1 MHVPRLSS
9 ITSAIAH
16 LAVVPF
22 LSFLIIATSA
32 ATPDTRP
39 TGEPIAKLQPG
50 KESGTFHLIYH
61 TNAVFSV
68 QGQCPLKVGISDLL
82 HHEFTPTH
90 MAGSGPFTVELDL
103 RPGTYQLIVLPADPE
118 KADYWP
124 SDWQRLHIDKQGLL
138 YRPRGW
144 LSQSLDF
151 VLDRR
156 IRCMPDDLAIADT
169 RQPMLKW
176 PKVNGAA
183 HYRGSFMTDKQ
194 TRDQFDVEETQY
206 VIGGGISPGE
216 WCYWSVTALDASGKT
231 LARGEGRFY
240 GHETDPALIAQVRA
254 EAAACAVDPP
264 SGQPYLGFQPI
275 GTQVPKDPATPLPG
289 PDSHMVMDFS
299 SGFIP
304 GVQVMEV
311 LPGSPALDA
320 GLVPDDVVIAID
332 GKRIPSDP
340 GMNLGDARAFVAQI
354 SAIQPGTNVVLT
366 VRRFPRELLLHA
378 TIGRFG
384 MPTGSVAATTMPA
397 PPAAI
402 ALAAAAANTD
412 GTWTNVDA
420 GKPAEFAFRPQPG
433 VEHLRLSTAEG
444 LGGDDV
450 GTIAELS
457 ERRMAFGSRG
467 GLSIWDGSRI
477 RTFTGPSYSPR
488 GGQSNGNSGLPSN
501 DIQDLLFDKR
511 GRLWVATSFGVCRI
525 DGTHWRSLGNPD
537 HGFQSARGLDASW
550 DTEKLF
556 EASDGSIVV
565 GGRCATI
572 RLIDQKTDKPKLLH
586 GDQDMNHWVT
596 GIAQDAQH
604 HLWFSIFG
612 VGVLRY
618 DGEKLQETGGPWTSR
633 TDVHDLCI
641 DAAGSIWVLSDSL
654 GVMALHADGSSEK
667 FAADRFMGD
676 FIEHLLLDRSGRV
689 WVVSSEGLAVHPAG
703 HVKDAHWQYARLN
716 NIQFVSSLLN
726 TSDGSWW
733 IGGPGAVRESKLSLT
748 SANPRL
754 LEIEQFKQQIQ
765 KTYPKIR
772 IDEHQ
777 TIGAGGVVVGVA
789 DKRLLRFDGR
799 KWEDLGDRLGHP
811 HVHVLYAD
819 SKGTVWVA
827 TSGEGLIGLDPGGAV
842 RRYNNDLASAK
853 SVIYC
858 LVETPDGMLYAG
870 TQQGVYRLRGQN
882 WEHLDSDLFQVGQ
895 MVVDHRSRV
904 WMLEVTYS
912 KVYVYDGQRFREV
925 KEQTDLANEPIEW
938 GSLRLDGSGGVLVD
952 VLAQPVRNLPRR
964 TFRWDAT
971 GETIAAPKQVAISG
985 TDATR

>member
-16 LAVVPF
+16 LGVLPF

-537 HGFQSARGLDASW
+537 HGFQSARGLDASC

-604 HLWFSIFG
+604 HLWFSILG

-618 DGEKLQETGGPWTSR
+618 DG
-633 TDVHDLCI
+633 
-641 DAAGSIWVLSDSL
+641 
-654 GVMALHADGSSEK
+654 
-667 FAADRFMGD
+667 
-676 FIEHLLLDRSGRV
+676 
-689 WVVSSEGLAVHPAG
+689 
-703 HVKDAHWQYARLN
+703 
-716 NIQFVSSLLN
+716 
-726 TSDGSWW
+726 
-733 IGGPGAVRESKLSLT
+733 
-748 SANPRL
+748 
-754 LEIEQFKQQIQ
+754 
-765 KTYPKIR
+765 
-772 IDEHQ
+772 
-777 TIGAGGVVVGVA
+777 
-789 DKRLLRFDGR
+789 
-799 KWEDLGDRLGHP
+799 
-811 HVHVLYAD
+811 VHVLYAD